1 MLETAYL
8 YRSIQLY
15 HLVIGLLMFD
25 FSLWYAV
32 YWNKCCCWWWWWDN
46 TLCLNWSDIESTYKS
61 TYITL
66 PEANGDNC
74 PHPDRVSWDS
84 RRPWSEDFYFYTVWG
99 ADDVPRS
106 HCRNLATMQ
115 SQLQEY
121 FCRTARTQVW
131 MMTNPVNVH
140 NLVDSDKLHQPPKF
154 L

>member
-1 MLETAYL
+1 MLFAEINAAAADDDE
-8 YRSIQLY
+8 I
-15 HLVIGLLMFD
+15 I
-25 FSLWYAV
+25 
-32 YWNKCCCWWWWWDN
+32 
-46 TLCLNWSDIESTYKS
+46 LCLNWSDIEPTYKS